1 MPSFQAEYFNTGE
14 ALSARPGCIIKRA
27 PHVGQIVHYWPLQ
40 CEKSHDHNQPFR
52 ADICH
57 VHDDGR
63 VNLIICNEIGI
74 ASRRTHVPL
83 NLDGPAKSG
92 EASMFL

>member
-1 MPSFQAEYFNTGE
+1 MPSHPLACFDMAQAV
-14 ALSARPGCIIKRA
+14 SPRA
-27 PHVGQIVHYWPLQ
+27 PHVGQIVHYWPMQ

-63 VNLIICNEIGI
+63 VNLIICNEDGI

-83 NLDGPAKSG
+83 SLDGTAKSG
-92 EASMFL
+92 EASTINAGGAHV